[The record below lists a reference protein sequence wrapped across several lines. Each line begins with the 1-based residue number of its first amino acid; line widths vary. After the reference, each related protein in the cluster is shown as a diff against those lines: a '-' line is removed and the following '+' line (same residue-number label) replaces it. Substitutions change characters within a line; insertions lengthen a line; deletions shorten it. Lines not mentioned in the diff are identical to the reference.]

1 MLVLCDPVEPNC
13 MNGYHLYKLDYSLIL
28 RNDVVRSRIRYQLC
42 SFCIWSLICVNFVI
56 VQYNLS
62 TKNVEKLFYKYR
74 SIVLDQQIDH
84 EKPER
89 RISTTAMGDRQR
101 SRCARL
107 PTKRLRRS
115 RHLTSE
121 SMLIQRKAWRMGEHD
136 GGSTHGKEYNH

>member
-74 SIVLDQQIDH
+74 SIVPTS
-84 EKPER
+84 K
-89 RISTTAMGDRQR
+89 STTKNPNEEFRRQPWGIDND
-101 SRCARL
+101 L
-107 PTKRLRRS
+107 GVPGFRRNGCG
-115 RHLTSE
+115 
-121 SMLIQRKAWRMGEHD
+121 AHD
-136 GGSTHGKEYNH
+136 T

>member
-1 MLVLCDPVEPNC
+1 MPTTECDYDHIMLVMHCNRVEPN
-13 MNGYHLYKLDYSLIL
+13 GIYDYHLYKLDCCLIL

-42 SFCIWSLICVNFVI
+42 RFCFWNLICVNFVI

-121 SMLIQRKAWRMGEHD
+121 SMLIQRKA
-136 GGSTHGKEYNH
+136 